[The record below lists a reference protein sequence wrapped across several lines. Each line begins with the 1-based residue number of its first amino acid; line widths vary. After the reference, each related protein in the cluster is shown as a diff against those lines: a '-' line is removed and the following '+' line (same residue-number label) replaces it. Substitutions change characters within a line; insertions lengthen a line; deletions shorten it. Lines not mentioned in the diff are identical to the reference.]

1 MAQYIGKDANVKNS
15 LVVEGCTVHGKVEN
29 SVLFE
34 GVYIGKNTVIK
45 DSVIMTDAKI
55 GDNVVINKAI
65 IGGEAKIRKDCKIGD
80 GEKISVIAS
89 KEDVKSGSVIKAMD
103 V

>member
-1 MAQYIGKDANVKNS
+1 MYILGRT
-15 LVVEGCTVHGKVEN
+15 L
-29 SVLFE
+29 LL
-34 GVYIGKNTVIK
+34 
-45 DSVIMTDAKI
+45 TDAKI

>member
-1 MAQYIGKDANVKNS
+1 MK
-15 LVVEGCTVHGKVEN
+15 LVIFRVSRWGSHF
-29 SVLFE
+29 L
-34 GVYIGKNTVIK
+34 
-45 DSVIMTDAKI
+45 DAKI

-65 IGGEAKIRKDCKIGD
+65 IGGEAKIRKDCKIGN

-89 KEDVKSGSVIKAMD
+89 KEDVKSGTVVDEME